1 MHTLSRRS
9 LLAGFS
15 ALSLSPTCALAQDH
29 TIKIVYPFTA
39 GGTGD
44 AVARLIA
51 EHLQDRLGVPVI
63 VENKVGAGGRIA
75 AQAVKKAAPNG
86 TTLLFAAASQLTIQ
100 PHLYA
105 NLGYDP
111 FADFVPVS
119 QAVKFDLGFAVSS
132 KLPVKSIPELVAW
145 LKAHPEQASYGS
157 PGAGTLPYFV
167 GVEFAQIIGAKLSHV
182 AYRGTAAALPDL
194 LAGRIPFYIAAAA
207 ELAEQHKAGGLRI
220 LAIAADTRS
229 ELMTDIPTLKESG
242 IDLNA
247 IGWFAFYAPSGT
259 PPDIIE
265 RLEKAVIAATQAPQ
279 RRAKILAMGYE
290 PTGTTSDALRIA
302 QRAEYERWEAIVRT
316 SGFKPEGE

>member
-1 MHTLSRRS
+1 MHSLSRRDV
-9 LLAGFS
+9 LAGLAALAVSS
-15 ALSLSPTCALAQDH
+15 AGALAQDH
-29 TIKIVYPFTA
+29 TVKIVFPFAA

-51 EHLQDRLGVPVI
+51 EHLQIRLGVPVI

-86 TTLLFAAASQLTIQ
+86 TTLLFAAGSQFTIQ

-111 FADFVPVS
+111 FADFVPIV
-119 QAVKFDLGFAVSS
+119 QGVKFDLGFAVSS
-132 KLPVKSIPELVAW
+132 KLPVHSIAELIAW

-157 PGAGTLPYFV
+157 PGAGTLPYFT
-167 GVEFAQIIGAKLSHV
+167 GGEFARIVGARLSHV

-207 ELAEQHKAGGLRI
+207 ELAEQHKAGGLRV
-220 LAIAADTRS
+220 LAIAADARS
-229 ELMTDIPTLKESG
+229 ELMPDIPTLQESG
-242 IDLNA
+242 IDLHA

-259 PPDIIE
+259 PPDVVE
-265 RLEKAVIAATQAPQ
+265 RLCRAITAAMQVPQA
-279 RRAKILAMGYE
+279 RTRMFVMGYE
-290 PTGTTSDALRIA
+290 PNGTTSDALRIA
-302 QRAEYERWEAIVRT
+302 QRAEFEKLGAIVRA
-316 SGFKPEGE
+316 SGFTPEGE